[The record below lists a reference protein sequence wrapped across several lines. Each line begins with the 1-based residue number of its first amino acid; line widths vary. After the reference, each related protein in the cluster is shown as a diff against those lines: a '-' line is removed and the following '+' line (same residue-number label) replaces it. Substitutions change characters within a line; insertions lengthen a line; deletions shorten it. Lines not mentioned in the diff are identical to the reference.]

1 MASCLAVLSYCT
13 ISESCQLLNDDL
25 RINDDD
31 DDNDDDAAVAA
42 AAMVMVITLVATK
55 VRVRGETGRKWLNTW
70 VFNFRL
76 EQNCTETKHSLA
88 AETKHS

>member
-1 MASCLAVLSYCT
+1 MY
-13 ISESCQLLNDDL
+13 SCQLLNYDL

-31 DDNDDDAAVAA
+31 DDDD
-42 AAMVMVITLVATK
+42 MMTTLVATK
-55 VRVRGETGRKWLNTW
+55 VRGETGRKWLHTW

-76 EQNCTETKHSLA
+76 DQNCTETKHSLA